1 MLNANALSLQEEQ
14 GVISSRL
21 KKKSKYSNGIQ
32 WYPMV

>member
-21 KKKSKYSNGIQ
+21 KKNQNILNGIQ

>member
-21 KKKSKYSNGIQ
+21 KKKSKYSK